1 MSNFNVGFVYKLP
14 AYGHCNFD
22 NEFVH
27 LELKFHYWM
36 CFEKGS
42 CFVFAVFAK
51 SLQGFEKKKSYFLLF
66 KATLQAIEHF
76 LTPFYMFL
84 SSMGYLYKK

>member
-1 MSNFNVGFVYKLP
+1 
-14 AYGHCNFD
+14 
-22 NEFVH
+22 
-27 LELKFHYWM
+27 M

-42 CFVFAVFAK
+42 YFLFAVFAK
-51 SLQGFEKKKSYFLLF
+51 SLQAFETKKVIFLLF